1 LLRLLASDFPSENP
15 RTQTRNFPYTS
26 TLATIC
32 KMTKH
37 TSIFLAFLTFSILI
51 SCNQKTSEKKVTDKP
66 IPESVDYHKIIDLVM
81 ENHSETEINLYNFD
95 IKYLGQNNGETL
107 NDLKYV
113 MNNTDSKSQSELL
126 KKLISKQDSFVF
138 KKSNLNSKTTELLIL
153 KEIKSKDKIIYVFNS
168 FLTNK
173 LHDSIVAN
181 ISVLYS
187 NEEYGGIKGGWEE
200 IAFFSK
206 ENENWKT
213 DKRIEYI
220 EY

>member
-1 LLRLLASDFPSENP
+1 
-15 RTQTRNFPYTS
+15 
-26 TLATIC
+26 
-32 KMTKH
+32 
-37 TSIFLAFLTFSILI
+37 
-51 SCNQKTSEKKVTDKP
+51 
-66 IPESVDYHKIIDLVM
+66 M
-81 ENHSETEINLYNFD
+81 ENHSETEIKLYNFD
-95 IKYLGQNNGETL
+95 IKYKGSNNGETL
-107 NDLKYV
+107 KDLKYV
-113 MNNTDSKSQSELL
+113 INSTDSKSQSELL

-138 KKSNLNSKTTELLIL
+138 NKSKLNSKTTELLTP
-153 KEIKSKDKIIYVFNS
+153 KEIKSNDKIIYVFNS

-173 LHDSIVAN
+173 LRDSIVAN